1 MIGKEQILP
10 LDLHKGK
17 SVLGKEQRN
26 VMIELL
32 KAILFGI
39 VEGVTEWLPIS
50 STGHLILLDEFITLN
65 VSDAF
70 KSMFDVVIQLGA
82 ILAVIVLFF
91 HKLNPFSPSK
101 SAGEKKQTWQLW
113 FKVIVAILPSGIV
126 GVLFDDWMDE
136 HLHNAVVVSIALIVY
151 GIAFI
156 LVEQRNTRGKFQRI
170 STKDGVTVAR
180 LKEQS
185 VNDVYDI
192 SYQTALFIGLFQCLS
207 LIPGTSRSGSTILGA
222 ILIGVGRSAGAE
234 FSFFMAIPTMLG
246 ASAIKGL
253 KFLLSGVSATGTEIG
268 VLVVGCVVSFLVSLV
283 VIKALMEYV
292 RNHSFSVF
300 GVYRIVLGVV
310 VLLYFALLG

>member
-1 MIGKEQILP
+1 M
-10 LDLHKGK
+10 
-17 SVLGKEQRN
+17 V
-26 VMIELL
+26 IELL

-50 STGHLILLDEFITLN
+50 STGHLILLDEFIALN
-65 VSDAF
+65 VSDEF

-91 HKLNPFSPSK
+91 HKLNPFAPSK

-113 FKVIVAILPSGIV
+113 FKVVVSIIPSGIV

-136 HLHNAVVVSIALIVY
+136 HLHNATVVSIALIVY
-151 GIAFI
+151 GIAFL
-156 LVEQRNTRGKFQRI
+156 LVESRKQGKYLRTSGKNT
-170 STKDGVTVAR
+170 V
-180 LKEQS
+180 E
-185 VNDVYDI
+185 NVYDI
-192 SYQTALFIGLFQCLS
+192 PYRTALIIGLFQCLS

-268 VLVVGCVVSFLVSLV
+268 VLLVGCVVSFLVSLL
-283 VIKALMEYV
+283 VIRGLMQYV
-292 RNHSFSVF
+292 RSHSFCVF
-300 GVYRIVLGVV
+300 GVYRIVLGII
-310 VLLYFALLG
+310 VLAYFALFA